1 MKNRA
6 GSIPK
11 KPWGYKFRDILT
23 LLIGID
29 GPSPVTSFQLIVLS
43 LILVALIIVA
53 AFFSFAET
61 SLMALNR
68 YRLRHQARLKKRH
81 AIRLTHLLK
90 RPDRLLGAILIG
102 NTFANMLASSLA
114 TLLAVHFWGDQG
126 AILAAIAMTMVVLLF
141 AEITPK
147 TIAAIYPDQV
157 ARWVAL
163 PIQWTLKILYPMVW
177 LANVGTSALM
187 KLLHIRVSSQISE
200 SLSRE
205 ELRSVVHDTTGKL
218 SRQYQNM
225 LLGILDLNNLTV
237 DDVMV
242 PREHMSGIN
251 ILRPWPEIL
260 QHIKKS
266 NAGWMAFYRGNLNE
280 VVGVLYLKD
289 VAKRLLDHLAFDQ
302 KHLTAY
308 LQDPYF
314 VPKGTPLS
322 VQLTYFQQ
330 HHDHA
335 AFVVDEY
342 GVMQGVLTLN
352 DILEEIIGDFTSSL
366 SVGKRLQRQADKSYL
381 VEGSMTVRE
390 FNRHTEFELPLRG
403 PRTLNGLII
412 EHLEA
417 MPVAGVGML
426 IGDYPVEIVKVKEN
440 RVKLARVFPRL
451 HHREPHHAKRSA
463 KH

>member
-1 MKNRA
+1 M
-6 GSIPK
+6 
-11 KPWGYKFRDILT
+11 
-23 LLIGID
+23 
-29 GPSPVTSFQLIVLS
+29 TSFQLAIITFVLIT
-43 LILVALIIVA
+43 LILIA

-68 YRLRHQARLKKRH
+68 YRLRHQARLKKKS
-81 AIRLTHLLK
+81 AIRLTQLLK

-114 TLLAVHFWGDQG
+114 TLIAVHFWGDQG
-126 AILAAIAMTMVVLLF
+126 AILAAIGMTVIVLFF

-147 TIAAIYPDQV
+147 TIAAIYPDQI
-157 ARWVAL
+157 ARWVGL
-163 PIQWTLKILYPMVW
+163 PIQWTLKLLYPMVW
-177 LANVGTSALM
+177 LANVSTGALM

-205 ELRSVVHDTTGKL
+205 ELRSVVHEATGKL

-237 DDVMV
+237 DDVML
-242 PREHMSGIN
+242 PREHMQGIDV
-251 ILRPWPEIL
+251 LQPWPTIL
-260 QHIKKS
+260 QQIKKTKLSWVTFFRS
-266 NAGWMAFYRGNLNE
+266 NVNE
-280 VVGVLYLKD
+280 VVGVLYWRD
-289 VAKRLLDHLAFDQ
+289 IAKRLLDQQAFDATQ
-302 KHLTAY
+302 LSAF

-322 VQLTYFQQ
+322 VQFAYFQQ

-342 GVMQGVLTLN
+342 GMIQGVLTLN
-352 DILEEIIGDFTSSL
+352 DILEEIVGDFTSSL
-366 SVGKRLQRQADKSYL
+366 SVGKRLQRQADQSYL

-417 MPVAGVGML
+417 MPVSGTAVL
-426 IGDYPVEIVKVKEN
+426 IADYPIEIVKVKEN

-451 HHREPHHAKRSA
+451 HEHRHTHSG